1 MANVH
6 KFTLGGTADTAL
18 GVVLLNDWSDQ
29 ALPSTRDRYV
39 EIPGRQGRVNFDSD
53 LGPRELTLE
62 LEIIDGTTEA
72 SLQTLARALSAVLLD
87 QDGHPQD
94 VSLVF
99 EREST
104 KTYTVRYSGHMP
116 IERLVGATHG
126 RVSLPLIQADP
137 FVYGASD
144 TDSDSITASYQEMAI
159 ENAGDYR
166 TPPTIT
172 VTNNGAGDVTGF
184 TLVLR
189 QIK

>member
-18 GVVLLNDWSDQ
+18 GVVLLEGFDEPV
-29 ALPSTRDRYV
+29 LPATRDRFV

-53 LGPRELTLE
+53 LGPREIVLPLG
-62 LEIIDGTTEA
+62 IIDATTPE
-72 SLQTLARALSAVLLD
+72 TLATLSRALSAVLLD
-87 QDGHPQD
+87 QDGHPED

-99 EREST
+99 TKEPL

-116 IERLVGATHG
+116 IERLIGSSYGEVQ
-126 RVSLPLIQADP
+126 LPLIQADP